1 LLIIGSK
8 CIKERKLD
16 MKIGLYNL
24 VSEVHNERYI
34 SSTLQGFL
42 ADIEEKLGEKFENVS
57 LEDFNQNEYFP
68 LIFIKSGG
76 VEGKLKQIFKQIK
89 RPYLLLSSG
98 LHNSLAASL
107 EIASFLKQ
115 KGKRVEIIHGDSD
128 YIATRIKELRKI
140 FQVKNKLVSNKLGVI
155 GKPSDWLIAS
165 EVDYKKV
172 KDTLGISL
180 IDVEMDE
187 MVKEIDQ
194 DHNFTHPKLKDI
206 REKGFNKKSIDGALK
221 IYCGF
226 KAIVNKYRLDGITV
240 RCFDLLGIYKNTGCL
255 GISLLNDEGIVAGC
269 EGDIPALISMVV
281 LHYLTDEPV
290 FMANPSS
297 IDIDKNEII
306 LAHCTLPLNMS
317 DEFYLKTHFESGL
330 GVGIKGIIEEGEATI
345 FKLSGDGKNYFVSG
359 GEIIEN
365 LNKESLCRTQ
375 IRLKM
380 NEDVKYFL
388 QNSIGNH
395 HLICKGNY
403 SEAVREFFKW

>member
-1 LLIIGSK
+1 
-8 CIKERKLD
+8 
-16 MKIGLYNL
+16 MKIGLYHL
-24 VSEVHNERYI
+24 ISDVHKEEYVN
-34 SSTLQGFL
+34 STLQGFL
-42 ADIEEKLGEKFENVS
+42 ADIEEKLGEKLENINLS
-57 LEDFNQNEYFP
+57 DFNRKDCFP

-76 VEGKLKQIFKQIK
+76 AEEKFTQIFEQIN
-89 RPYLLLSSG
+89 RPCLLLSSG

-115 KGKRVEIIHGDSD
+115 KGKRVEIIHGSSE
-128 YIATRIKELRKI
+128 YIATRMKELRKI
-140 FQVKNKLVSNKLGVI
+140 FQVKNRLVSSKLGVI

-187 MVKEIDQ
+187 LFKEIDQ
-194 DHNFTHPKLKDI
+194 GYNFVHPKLKDI
-206 REKGFNKKSIDGALK
+206 REKGFNKESIDGALK
-221 IYCGF
+221 IYNGF
-226 KAIVNKYRLDGITV
+226 KAIVNKYKLDGITV
-240 RCFDLLGIYKNTGCL
+240 RCFDLLEIYKNTGCL

-269 EGDIPALISMVV
+269 EGDISALISMVI

-297 IDIDKNEII
+297 IDLDKNEII
-306 LAHCTLPLNMS
+306 LAHCTLPLNMP
-317 DEFYLKTHFESGL
+317 DKFYLKTHFESGL

-395 HLICKGNY
+395 HLICKGDY
-403 SEAVREFFKW
+403 SYLVKEFFKW

>member
-1 LLIIGSK
+1 
-8 CIKERKLD
+8 

-24 VSEVHNERYI
+24 VSEVHNEGYI
-34 SSTLQGFL
+34 DQILRGFITE
-42 ADIEEKLGEKFENVS
+42 IEEKLGEKFENIS
-57 LEDFNQNEYFP
+57 LKDFNQKDYFP

-76 VEGKLKQIFKQIK
+76 AEVKFEQIFKQIK
-89 RPYLLLSSG
+89 GPYLLLSSG

-107 EIASFLKQ
+107 EITSFLKQ
-115 KGKRVEIIHGDSD
+115 KKKRVEIIHGDSE
-128 YIATRIKELRKI
+128 YIAKRIKELRKT
-140 FQVKNKLVSNKLGVI
+140 FQAKSKLFSIKLGVI

-165 EVDYKKV
+165 DVDYNKV
-172 KDTLGISL
+172 KDALGISL
-180 IDVEMDE
+180 IDIEIDE
-187 MVKEIDQ
+187 LVKEINQ
-194 DHNFTHPKLKDI
+194 NHHFAHPKLKDI
-206 REKGFNKKSIDGALK
+206 REKGFNKKSIDGAFK
-221 IYCGF
+221 IYNGF
-226 KAIVNKYRLDGITV
+226 KAIINKYKLDGITV
-240 RCFDLLGIYKNTGCL
+240 RCFDLIKIYKNTGCL

-269 EGDIPALISMVV
+269 EGDIPALISMVI

-330 GVGIKGIIEEGEATI
+330 GVGIKGNIREGEATI

-359 GEIIEN
+359 GEIVEN
-365 LNKESLCRTQ
+365 LNEENLCRTQ
-375 IRLKM
+375 IRLRI

-395 HLICKGNY
+395 HLICKGDY
-403 SEAVREFFKW
+403 SKLVREFFKW

>member
-1 LLIIGSK
+1 
-8 CIKERKLD
+8 

-24 VSEVHNERYI
+24 ISGVHNEEYVN
-34 SSTLQGFL
+34 STLQGFL
-42 ADIEEKLGEKFENVS
+42 ADIEEKLGERLENIN
-57 LEDFNQNEYFP
+57 LGDFNRKDCFP

-76 VEGKLKQIFKQIK
+76 AEEKFTQIFKQIN
-89 RPYLLLSSG
+89 RPCLLLSSG

-115 KGKRVEIIHGDSD
+115 KGKRVEIIHGSSE
-128 YIATRIKELRKI
+128 YITTRIKELRKI
-140 FQVKNKLVSNKLGVI
+140 FQVKNRLVSSKLGVI

-165 EVDYKKV
+165 EVDYKKI

-187 MVKEIDQ
+187 LVKEIDQ
-194 DHNFTHPKLKDI
+194 GYNFVHPKLKDI

-221 IYCGF
+221 IYNGF
-226 KAIVNKYRLDGITV
+226 KAIVNKYKLDGITV
-240 RCFDLLGIYKNTGCL
+240 RCFDLLEIYKNTGCL

-269 EGDIPALISMVV
+269 EGDIPALISMVI

-375 IRLKM
+375 IRLKI

-395 HLICKGNY
+395 HLICKGDY
-403 SEAVREFFKW
+403 SEVVREFFKW

>member
-1 LLIIGSK
+1 
-8 CIKERKLD
+8 

-34 SSTLQGFL
+34 NSTLQGFITE
-42 ADIEEKLGEKFENVS
+42 IEEKLGEKFENIN
-57 LEDFNQNEYFP
+57 LKDFNKKDYFS

-76 VEGKLKQIFKQIK
+76 TEIKLKQIFKQING
-89 RPYLLLSSG
+89 PYILLSSNM
-98 LHNSLAASL
+98 HNSLAASL

-115 KGKRVEIIHGDSD
+115 KGGKVEIIHGDSD
-128 YIATRIKELRKI
+128 YIVNRIRELRKI
-140 FQVKNKLVSNKLGVI
+140 LEVKNKLFSIRLGVI
-155 GKPSDWLIAS
+155 GKSSDWLIAS

-180 IDVEMDE
+180 IDIEIDE
-187 MVKEIDQ
+187 LVKEIDQ
-194 DHNFTHPKLKDI
+194 DQHFAHPKLNDI
-206 REKGFNKKSIDGALK
+206 REKGFNNKSIDGALK
-221 IYCGF
+221 IYSGF
-226 KAIVNKYRLDGITV
+226 KAIVNKYKLDGITV
-240 RCFDLLGIYKNTGCL
+240 RCFDLLEIYKNTGCL
-255 GISLLNDEGIVAGC
+255 GLSLLNDEGIVAGC
-269 EGDIPALISMVV
+269 EGDIPALISMVI

-297 IDIDKNEII
+297 IDLNKNEII

-330 GVGIKGIIEEGEATI
+330 GVGIKGDIREGEATI

-365 LNKESLCRTQ
+365 LNRENLCRTQ
-375 IRLKM
+375 IRFRM

-388 QNSIGNH
+388 QDSIGNH
-395 HLICKGNY
+395 HLICKGDY
-403 SEAVREFFKW
+403 SELVREFFKW

>member
-1 LLIIGSK
+1 
-8 CIKERKLD
+8 